1 MGGDWRDDRR
11 MADQA
16 EQVSTN
22 GLVDARQPKRRQY
35 STALKRQMVA
45 RRSCPVRRSRS
56 WCGLASF
63 RQRRSL
69 HQRAVSAKPI
79 GRSLA
84 LPRTRRSRSRP
95 RASTLSDSEY
105 RMWRS
110 PRMVSRAPPACLGL
124 NAGGSYGRAPCRDGP
139 IDAQFPDVL
148 LMGRQHGKSRKRQ
161 GAMSG
166 TCASLRADAARAV
179 NGAYAK
185 VWLYRGRWQAG
196 DPADARG

>member
-1 MGGDWRDDRR
+1 VGGDWRDDRR

-69 HQRAVSAKPI
+69 HQKSSVSKADWAEPC
-79 GRSLA
+79 
-84 LPRTRRSRSRP
+84 
-95 RASTLSDSEY
+95 STKNSATPKSSTPL
-105 RMWRS
+105 WRS
-110 PRMVSRAPPACLGL
+110 VS
-124 NAGGSYGRAPCRDGP
+124 
-139 IDAQFPDVL
+139 
-148 LMGRQHGKSRKRQ
+148 H
-161 GAMSG
+161 
-166 TCASLRADAARAV
+166 
-179 NGAYAK
+179 
-185 VWLYRGRWQAG
+185 
-196 DPADARG
+196 